1 MTAMTN
7 QYNYNETITNRLKEL
22 SNRELLE
29 MVYEYSLPDDYDLAF
44 TSPALW
50 CRDESR
56 RVLEERLIACGFIES
71 VITWRKEIVA
81 WKRRLVCKVKRLL

>member
-1 MTAMTN
+1 MSAMTN

-29 MVYEYSLPDDYDLAF
+29 MVYEYSLPDYYDGNF
-44 TSPALW
+44 THEGVW

-71 VITWRKEIVA
+71 VITWRKD
-81 WKRRLVCKVKRLL
+81 R